1 MMIPDP
7 SPTAARR
14 LQIVL
19 QDTGEWHDGDPV
31 VAWTWVEP
39 KQAHDAEERPQ

>member
-1 MMIPDP
+1 MLKPETF
-7 SPTAARR
+7 PTADRG
-14 LQIVL
+14 LQVVL

-39 KQAHDAEERPQ
+39 DRAADAEERPQ